1 MKFTLL
7 LAILS
12 LLATPG
18 DPDDRLARTPA
29 GLPPGPDATA
39 LLGRATD
46 APATEVRLGDPA
58 PNFSFQGSDG
68 RWRHLS
74 DVVAQGPV
82 LLTFGADELTLRV
95 LEHERERLADLGVV
109 PVAVV
114 EGRPSATQ
122 SMVRR
127 LELRLSILA
136 DPGNIIA
143 AQFNAVDPSSGRQ
156 MPSWFVLDRKRH
168 VRGLGRRGLPLRGYP
183 ALAANALG
191 LPLPGATLP
200 TSSR

>member
-7 LAILS
+7 FAILS
-12 LLATPG
+12 LLAAPG
-18 DPDDRLARTPA
+18 DPDDRSARIS

-39 LLGRATD
+39 LLSRATD
-46 APATEVRLGDPA
+46 TPATEVRLGDLA

-68 RWRHLS
+68 HWRHLS
-74 DVVAQGPV
+74 DLVAQGPV
-82 LLTFGADELTLRV
+82 LLAFGADELTLRV

-127 LELRLSILA
+127 LELRFSILA
-136 DPGNIIA
+136 DPGGIIA
-143 AQFNAVDPSSGRQ
+143 AQYNAVDPSSGRQ
-156 MPSWFVLDRKRH
+156 MPSWFVLDRKRL

-191 LPLPGATLP
+191 LPLPGANLP
-200 TSSR
+200 SSSR